1 MIIISNYTNR
11 IGPDFSVNLRH
22 VHPALLENAFSFEN
36 YEESEVET
44 TGAYKKY
51 ITVPG
56 TYYAPPREVV
66 ATMLA
71 SEWTLDLSLTF
82 GSAALSESG
91 KLLKYSQDGDEG
103 DNNPDDDIKTINDRM
118 RVVAG
123 PITFSDFNYS
133 GEDSISFEINIGD
146 WTGIQWDWTLKKWT
160 VPITMSISCG
170 NNPED
175 VEEEGALG
183 AFGLGRKTTPFGSA
197 LSGVPI
203 NLFGSQYYAYD
214 LIEEGSDA
222 FPTGSITLTAVKY
235 LPLAVPP

>member
-36 YEESEVET
+36 YEESQLPLF
-44 TGAYKKY
+44 YHKY
-51 ITVPG
+51 ITVAG

-103 DNNPDDDIKTINDRM
+103 DNNPDDDIKTINDKM

-123 PITFSDFNYS
+123 PITFSDSNES
-133 GEDSISFEINIGD
+133 GEDSISFEINIGELSR
-146 WTGIQWDWTLKKWT
+146 IQWDWTAKKWT
-160 VPITMSISCG
+160 VPIIMSINCS
-170 NNPED
+170 NSPEGED
-175 VEEEGALG
+175 EGTSGAFALG
-183 AFGLGRKTTPFGSA
+183 RSVAPFGSA